1 MVKLQG
7 LGLEDIKGWNQA
19 CFLLLIRKI
28 LLKDGSIWV
37 AWLHSY
43 IMKENSFWD
52 IGCAQNFSWAW
63 RNILQLRTK
72 AASIQGLLS
81 LGTVAM
87 FWQEIRYKKEKVP
100 WEILV
105 WHPGHIPKNA
115 LISRMAI
122 LDWLLTKSR
131 LLSFGLAI
139 DGERDLCMKESET
152 REHLF
157 FECEVFRLI
166 WSSILALCR

>member
-139 DGERDLCMKESET
+139 DGRTGL
-152 REHLF
+152 R
-157 FECEVFRLI
+157 
-166 WSSILALCR
+166 